1 MHGDLA
7 PFLHALKIG
16 VATNLAFAVHALG
29 LPAAEHD
36 APLVFLATV
45 LFVVSAWRCA
55 FPNRYEGNVV
65 LHDTVLAS
73 AFVTRVLATFSE
85 VAYVAF
91 FALALTRLDPVGRPG
106 IQAIA
111 IAMVA
116 AATISQGFVW
126 TAILTGRYRLYV
138 YEEIGWLLLFAGHTA
153 GAAWLFAA
161 GPATDAARLLLIL
174 SLIFGGVYLPW
185 QGFHLRF
192 LLTEA
197 RAQEEGPP
205 PATARTPIASRVRA
219 ALFSRRRTTSSEAW
233 GGLIGVTWMAAY
245 WVLVIPIWMHVV
257 LRILLAP

>member
-1 MHGDLA
+1 MHGNLA
-7 PFLHALKIG
+7 PFLHALKFG
-16 VATNLAFAVHALG
+16 VISNLAFAVHALD
-29 LPAAEHD
+29 LPTVERD
-36 APLVFLATV
+36 IQLVFPAV
-45 LFVVSAWRCA
+45 ILFVVSAWRCA

-65 LHDTVLAS
+65 LHDTVLSS

-111 IAMVA
+111 ISMVV

-138 YEEIGWLLLFAGHTA
+138 YEEIGWFLLFASHTA
-153 GAAWLFAA
+153 GAAWLFVV
-161 GPATDAARLLLIL
+161 GPATDGTRLLLL
-174 SLIFGGVYLPW
+174 LALIFGGVYLPW

-197 RAQEEGPP
+197 RAQEAGPP
-205 PATARTPIASRVRA
+205 PVMARTPVASRVHA
-219 ALFSRRRTTSSEAW
+219 ALFSRRRETSSEAW

-245 WVLVIPIWMHVV
+245 WVLVIPVWMHVV